1 MQEIV
6 GRLTALDP
14 EASEALKV
22 VAYFDTL
29 VTAGA
34 GIDALL
40 RGAAVLSG
48 AVAGAERRGRIS
60 RRAPDG
66 REPTTEPHPP
76 SPERTFAAGRVWL
89 ERVGARHAND
99 EIIVER
105 LAFALDVLE
114 ARHPGVSEL
123 EIVLD
128 AQRTLAERNTALAKL
143 HLDPSTRIRI
153 VATRPESRA
162 TSASTAVLPTRYGIM
177 RATLQRAVAD
187 PPSVPAGLGTWVRA
201 DHAPESWEGAV
212 LALKLT
218 HEPMPV
224 IDATDMGALV
234 LLGRVH
240 DPESPHEDVRTLAG
254 LDQRSAQVLRVLVES
269 DSLRSAA
276 AMLGVHHSTIQARHE
291 ALVQELGYDPRT
303 PGGKVRYAA
312 AEFLLLL
319 TDTESGERLRPHWAR
334 RGQR

>member
-29 VTAGA
+29 VASGS
-34 GIDALL
+34 GLDALL

-48 AVAGAERRGRIS
+48 TVAGAERRGRIS
-60 RRAPDG
+60 RRAPSG
-66 REPTTEPHPP
+66 READTEPQPA
-76 SPERTFAAGRVWL
+76 SPERTCSVGRVWL
-89 ERVGARHAND
+89 ERVGPLHAND
-99 EIIVER
+99 EMIVER
-105 LAFALDVLE
+105 LALALDVLE
-114 ARHPGVSEL
+114 ARHHPANEL

-128 AQRTLAERNTALAKL
+128 PERSLAERTTALAKL

-153 VATRPESRA
+153 VASRPDSQVA
-162 TSASTAVLPTRYGIM
+162 SASSVVLPTRYGIM

-187 PPSVPAGLGTWVRA
+187 PPSLPAGLGTWVRA

-218 HEPMPV
+218 NDSMTV

-240 DPESPHEDVRTLAG
+240 DPEAPHQDVRTLAG
-254 LDQRSAQVLRVLVES
+254 LDPRSAHVLRVLVES

-276 AMLGVHHSTIQARHE
+276 AVLGVHHSTVQVRHE
-291 ALVQELGYDPRT
+291 ALVNELGYDPRT
-303 PGGKVRYAA
+303 TGGKVRYAA

-319 TDTESGERLRPHWAR
+319 TDTESAERLRPDWGR
-334 RGQR
+334 S